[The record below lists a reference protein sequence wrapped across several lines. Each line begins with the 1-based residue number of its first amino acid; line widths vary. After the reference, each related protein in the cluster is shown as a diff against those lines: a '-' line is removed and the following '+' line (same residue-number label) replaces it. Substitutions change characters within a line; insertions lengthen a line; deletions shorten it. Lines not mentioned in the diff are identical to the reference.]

1 MRPTVT
7 CRIAFAS
14 DPFDAVP
21 VWDDVSSDVVSAD
34 ITRGRNSELDRM
46 EAGTAVVV
54 LNNESGDYWPKNAA
68 GAYYPDVLPLKRIN
82 IRATYN
88 AVTYDLFTGYIES
101 YTPQFKAPFHTYM
114 VLRCVDLIKS
124 LSRLLLND
132 AVGYAEELSGTRVD
146 NVLTDLGW
154 LGGTDLDAGIGTMQA
169 SGVLEN
175 VNALDHLFAVQDSEA
190 GIIYIAGDGDVQFED
205 RHHRG
210 LGVHVVS
217 QATFGSGGNHRYH
230 SVVVSYDEQLIY
242 NDVRI
247 HRQGGTEQT
256 ATDAASQALYG
267 PRSLAKTQLL
277 FTTDNESLAYA
288 QHLSNRYK
296 DPHLTVNSMVVEPEA
311 DEPNLYPFC
320 LGFDISTRITVRID
334 QASIDEDYFIEG
346 VKHHYGSGPWRTTW
360 QLSQTELYQYWI
372 LGVAGHS
379 ELGSTTVLTF

>member
-205 RHHRG
+205 RHHRV
-210 LGVHVVS
+210 LGAH
-217 QATFGSGGNHRYH
+217 
-230 SVVVSYDEQLIY
+230 L
-242 NDVRI
+242 
-247 HRQGGTEQT
+247 
-256 ATDAASQALYG
+256 ASQAIFGTGNHHYHSADVGLDDSFLYNYITIERLG
-267 PRSLAKTQLL
+267 GAVQAALDLASMATYGQRNLAKTQLL
-277 FTTDNESLAYA
+277 FTTDAESLAYA
-288 QHLSNRYK
+288 EYLRGRYS
-296 DPHLTVNSMVVEPEA
+296 DPYLTVKSLIVEPEA

-334 QASIDEDYFIEG
+334 QASIFHDFFIEG
-346 VKHHYGSGPWRTTW
+346 VKHHYGGGPWRTTW
-360 QLSQTELYQYWI
+360 QLSEADLFLYWK
-372 LGVAGHS
+372 LGIPLFG
-379 ELGSTTVLTF
+379 ELGMATRLYF